1 MAKVAKSAFEA
12 RELLFLREGD
22 GITMNRDRL
31 LADAKA
37 KALALVEGY
46 QAPEKA
52 EISLPGQSA
61 RLAMRI
67 VVDGLRLKGAATPH
81 DEVVADQL
89 AVVLSGGDT
98 DVTETV
104 SDDDL
109 LKLEREAFMTLIRH
123 PATLARLEHMLET
136 GKPLRN

>member
-1 MAKVAKSAFEA
+1 
-12 RELLFLREGD
+12 
-22 GITMNRDRL
+22 
-31 LADAKA
+31 
-37 KALALVEGY
+37 
-46 QAPEKA
+46 
-52 EISLPGQSA
+52 LPGPSA

-104 SDDDL
+104 SDDEL
-109 LKLEREAFMTLIRH
+109 LKLERQAFMTLIKH
-123 PATLARLEHMLET
+123 SATLARFEHMLET

>member
-1 MAKVAKSAFEA
+1 M
-12 RELLFLREGD
+12 LFLRESD

-31 LADAKA
+31 LAEAKA

-52 EISLPGQSA
+52 EIALPGPSA
-61 RLAMRI
+61 RLAMQI

-81 DEVVADQL
+81 DEVVANHL

-109 LKLEREAFMTLIRH
+109 LKLERQAFMTLIKH

>member
-1 MAKVAKSAFEA
+1 MTKRSS
-12 RELLFLREGD
+12 
-22 GITMNRDRL
+22 
-31 LADAKA
+31 
-37 KALALVEGY
+37 
-46 QAPEKA
+46 P
-52 EISLPGQSA
+52 PGQSA

-67 VVDGLRLKGAATPH
+67 VVDGLRQRGAATPH
-81 DEVVADQL
+81 DEVVAGEL
-89 AVVLSGGDT
+89 AVVLSGGGT

-109 LKLEREAFMTLIRH
+109 LRLEREAFMTLIKH

>member
-1 MAKVAKSAFEA
+1 M
-12 RELLFLREGD
+12 
-22 GITMNRDRL
+22 
-31 LADAKA
+31 
-37 KALALVEGY
+37 
-46 QAPEKA
+46 Q
-52 EISLPGQSA
+52 
-61 RLAMRI
+61 I

-81 DEVVADQL
+81 DEVVANHL

-109 LKLEREAFMTLIRH
+109 LKLERQAFMTLIKH

>member
-1 MAKVAKSAFEA
+1 M
-12 RELLFLREGD
+12 LFLRAAD

-31 LADAKA
+31 LADSKA
-37 KALALVEGY
+37 KALALVENY

-61 RLAMRI
+61 RLAMQI
-67 VVDGLRLKGAATPH
+67 VVDGLRLRGAATPH

-104 SDDDL
+104 ADDDL
-109 LKLEREAFMTLIRH
+109 LKLERQAFMTLIRH